1 MIKWIAIG
9 VTTLSMVV
17 GAIYCL
23 EDRFFHEADA
33 KVMKSTISEK
43 IVKVKEEVTKET
55 LQTFKDVQQSF
66 QSMQRDNDMSRLES
80 LRDLKYLLEKQL
92 AADPDNELLED
103 RIEIL
108 QRQIEKLENKL
119 YN

>member
-1 MIKWIAIG
+1 MIKWISIG
-9 VTTLSMVV
+9 VAALTMIV
-17 GAIYCL
+17 GSIICL

-33 KVMKSTISEK
+33 KVMKSAISEK

-66 QSMQRDNDMSRLES
+66 QSMQRDNDMNRLEA

-92 AADPDNELLED
+92 TADPNNELLED

-119 YN
+119 YK